1 VVETYQHRPFGGV
14 TFAPLLLWVDL
25 WLCPMAVLIGS
36 YSILLRTLLV
46 GETEDPQR

>member
-14 TFAPLLLWVDL
+14 TFAPLLLWVDM

-36 YSILLRTLLV
+36 YSVPLCTLLV
-46 GETEDPQR
+46 GETEHAQR